1 MAVSNQYYGFLAQL
15 NPIHFPE
22 PAAGNVE
29 ALFEIVPKEWVDLRL
44 PKGTAFTGELPAPSP
59 ASMFHLSEVNES
71 DLRQALGL
79 SPNDLLVE
87 GEWYVLQLA
96 EDISSGLLGMFFD
109 PDADLGIEVEEKE
122 MQLKSGT
129 KVTAA

>member
-1 MAVSNQYYGFLAQL
+1 
-15 NPIHFPE
+15 
-22 PAAGNVE
+22 
-29 ALFEIVPKEWVDLRL
+29 
-44 PKGTAFTGELPAPSP
+44 
-59 ASMFHLSEVNES
+59 MFHLSEVNES

-87 GEWYVLQLA
+87 GEWYVLQLV